1 MTRSSGITT
10 RGGPSRTR
18 GGCAPKTWIS
28 SEGKNSGFCSCWFNR
43 QAVNRWR
50 WNETVNDRNS
60 NALTSQGIMDMK
72 FLARRYA
79 SKFEDLMREPYSE
92 NTYSVSYRSKMSV
105 WIANPD
111 WFCSF
116 NILTLIGLMTATR
129 LTSRDCS
136 RTTHIKYTPTSSIL
150 ID

>member
-1 MTRSSGITT
+1 LSRVHDEIIKNYDERRSFPDKG
-10 RGGPSRTR
+10 RLCPEDLDLFR
-18 GGCAPKTWIS
+18 
-28 SEGKNSGFCSCWFNR
+28 
-43 QAVNRWR
+43 RWR

-92 NTYSVSYRSKMSV
+92 NTYSVSYRSKMSL

-129 LTSRDCS
+129 LTSRGCS

>member
-1 MTRSSGITT
+1 MTRSSRITT
-10 RGGPSRTR
+10 RGGPSRIR
-18 GGCAPKTWIS
+18 GDCAPKTWIS

-92 NTYSVSYRSKMSV
+92 NTYSFQYTDTDRTHDSYQAYIEGLFKNNAYQV
-105 WIANPD
+105 HANV
-111 WFCSF
+111 F
-116 NILTLIGLMTATR
+116 NTDRLIKVLWRAQFFKC
-129 LTSRDCS
+129 L
-136 RTTHIKYTPTSSIL
+136 SI
-150 ID
+150 